1 MGMLELDRPMESS
14 MNATAVITGT
24 SSGIG
29 AAAAQVFLDSGW
41 NVIGLS
47 RRPCPVK
54 AVQWLCVDFLKADW
68 EAGLLP
74 RIKKELPAKGRIC
87 LIHNAAMMHK
97 DRAVDMDIMAL
108 RDTLELNVVTPCAL
122 NNILWPM
129 MTPESSI
136 LYVGSTLS
144 EKAVANTASYVASK
158 HAIAGLMRATTQDL
172 IGTGIHSAAIC
183 PGFTATEMLLTHVG
197 DNPEVR
203 AFLEGMSTF
212 NRLIEPV
219 EIAKSLLFCAE
230 NPVINGSL
238 IHANLG
244 QVER

>member
-1 MGMLELDRPMESS
+1 
-14 MNATAVITGT
+14 MNSTVIITGA

-29 AAAAQVFLDSGW
+29 AATALLFKQSGW

-47 RRPCPVK
+47 RRPCPVEG
-54 AVQWLCVDFLKADW
+54 AEWHPVDFLTAGW
-68 EAGLLP
+68 ESKIGPWL
-74 RIKKELPAKGRIC
+74 KGKLPANGQIC

-97 DRAVDMDIMAL
+97 DSAVNMNITAL
-108 RDTLELNVVTPCAL
+108 RETLELNVVTPCAL
-122 NNILWPM
+122 NKMLTPM
-129 MTPESSI
+129 MTDGSSI
-136 LYVGSTLS
+136 VYVGSTLS
-144 EKAVANTASYVASK
+144 EKAVANTASYVTSK
-158 HAIAGLMRATTQDL
+158 HAVAGLMRATTQDL

-203 AFLEGMSTF
+203 SFLEGMSAF
-212 NRLIEPV
+212 NRLIDPA
-219 EIAKSLLFCAE
+219 EIAKTLFFVAK
-230 NPVINGSL
+230 NPVLNGAL